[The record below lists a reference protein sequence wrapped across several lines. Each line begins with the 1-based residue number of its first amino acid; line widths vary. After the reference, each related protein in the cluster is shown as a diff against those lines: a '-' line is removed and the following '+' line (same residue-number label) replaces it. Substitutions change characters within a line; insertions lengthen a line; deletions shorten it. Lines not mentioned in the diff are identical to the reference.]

1 MVRRAFHIR
10 IAEDKRD
17 AYREAHENVPEAL
30 EAVYLENDAGLTR
43 YSIFEAE
50 GHVFGYLEVEEPDA
64 LDESLTRYSPRL
76 ERIGLGISL
85 VGGLVG
91 FLAGAAGTLL

>member
-1 MVRRAFHIR
+1 MVL
-10 IAEDKRD
+10 KRVLPAVVVGTLYAVGSGIVLSPVVSPMFGIGGGVA
-17 AYREAHENVPEAL
+17 AYL
-30 EAVYLENDAGLTR
+30 LTR
-43 YSIFEAE
+43 
-50 GHVFGYLEVEEPDA
+50 PDA

>member
-1 MVRRAFHIR
+1 MVL
-10 IAEDKRD
+10 KRVLPTLVVGALYAVAAAIVLSPVVSPMFGVGGGAV
-17 AYREAHENVPEAL
+17 AYL
-30 EAVYLENDAGLTR
+30 LTR
-43 YSIFEAE
+43 
-50 GHVFGYLEVEEPDA
+50 PDV

-76 ERIGLGISL
+76 ERIGLAISL

>member
-30 EAVYLENDAGLTR
+30 EAAYLENDADLTR

-50 GHVFGYLEVEEPDA
+50 GHVFGYLEVEDPDA
-64 LDESLTRYSPRL
+64 LDESVGESDAMAAWNDRMDGIIESATDL
-76 ERIGLGISL
+76 EEVYRMR
-85 VGGLVG
+85 
-91 FLAGAAGTLL
+91 